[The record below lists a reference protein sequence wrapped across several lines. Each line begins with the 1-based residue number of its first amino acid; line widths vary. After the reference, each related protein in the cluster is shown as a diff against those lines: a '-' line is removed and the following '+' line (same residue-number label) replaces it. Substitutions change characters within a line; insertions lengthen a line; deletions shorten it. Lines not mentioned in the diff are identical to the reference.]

1 MNIIDKTGEYITH
14 ILGDN
19 NPAAYENSYPALF
32 EHYYKFWAKRGKPF
46 VTFSEKEVA
55 ERLSLI
61 LGELPDI
68 EAKFLAFSLDIA
80 DLDIV
85 LFVGKDTS
93 NGHAFMDGGKIVV
106 WIPIESYVTQTL
118 VRVFV
123 THEIIHA
130 LHYVKSADYYS
141 ENTEDMRKMSR
152 ELITEGLATYL
163 TAEILGIDELTAL
176 WADYLPVDKAILWF
190 NECERRETELFKYIL
205 DNFNHSGSDI
215 RLFQAADPD
224 DILKFRAGYYAGM
237 KIVERIERTMN
248 IRPIELLDIPKNE
261 FEKSVYRLLKSTIK

>member
-19 NPAAYENSYPALF
+19 NLAAYENSYPALF
-32 EHYYKFWAKRGKPF
+32 EHYYKFWAKKGKPF
-46 VTFSEKEVA
+46 VTLSEKEVA
-55 ERLSLI
+55 ERSSLI

-68 EAKFLAFSLDIA
+68 EEKFLAFGLDIA

-85 LFVGKDTS
+85 LFVGQDTS
-93 NGHAFMDGGKIVV
+93 NGHAFRDIGEIVV
-106 WIPIESYVTQTL
+106 WIPIESYLSSSL
-118 VRVFV
+118 VRVFL

-130 LHYVKSADYYS
+130 LHYVKSPDYYP

-163 TAEILGIDELTAL
+163 TAKILDIDDLTAL

-190 NECERRETELFKYIL
+190 NECEKRETELFKYIL
-205 DNFNHSGSDI
+205 DNFDHSGSDI

-237 KIVERIERTMN
+237 KIIEAVGRDMG
-248 IRPIELLDIPKNE
+248 IEPVELLDISKAE
-261 FEKSVYRLLKSTIK
+261 FGKAAYRLLRLP